1 MRVMF
6 VELPHFSVGAPTQI
20 AVACIAQVDVREL
33 VVPARRVAA
42 RGQAVG
48 DRCVVDKA
56 MGASR
61 ADGQFVKAH
70 RVMLAALDTSNL
82 RGYQCGA
89 VLKILR
95 AVFRPD
101 LQLSVMGS

>member
-1 MRVMF
+1 MRVVF
-6 VELPHFSVGAPTQI
+6 IELPHLAISAPAQI
-20 AVACIAQVDVREL
+20 AAACMAQVDIREL
-33 VVPARRVAA
+33 VEPARPIEA
-42 RGQAVG
+42 RGHFVG
-48 DRCVVDKA
+48 DRFVVDKA
-56 MGASR
+56 IGASR

-82 RGYQCGA
+82 RGYQSGA

-95 AVFRPD
+95 AVLRPD

>member
-6 VELPHFSVGAPTQI
+6 VELPHLSVGAPTQI
-20 AVACIAQVDVREL
+20 AVAGIAQVDVCEL
-33 VVPARRVAA
+33 GEPAARVAA
-42 RGQAVG
+42 RGHFVA
-48 DRCVVDKA
+48 DRFVVDKA
-56 MGASR
+56 IGASR

-95 AVFRPD
+95 AVLRPD

>member
-1 MRVMF
+1 MF
-6 VELPHFSVGAPTQI
+6 VELPHLSVGPPTQI
-20 AVACIAQVDVREL
+20 AVARMAQVDIREL
-33 VVPARRVAA
+33 VEPARPVEA
-42 RGQAVG
+42 RGHFVG
-48 DRCVVDKA
+48 DRFVVDKA
-56 MGASR
+56 IGASR

-95 AVFRPD
+95 AVLRPD